1 MSWNKHTGRI
11 LVHIGLAH
19 GGQKMCSPWSRT
31 LARFH
36 KSQIHIVHVVTTP
49 EMARQLPPIQED
61 LELSNRIVARNR
73 EEATII

>member
-1 MSWNKHTGRI
+1 MI
-11 LVHIGLAH
+11 AH
-19 GGQKMCSPWSRT
+19 

-61 LELSNRIVARNR
+61 IELSNRIVARNR
-73 EEATII
+73 EESIRYLEQVRLSSPLNDIPVQNLLAHQ